1 MAFGR
6 IKVKLIKIY
15 DSITEKKATISIGD
29 IVNIRTEIENNQFL
43 LITRLLDIEDY
54 KVKGISSFNW
64 QNTISRK
71 AYGNEHREQDGNRA
85 FEELIKSYSKK
96 GYDPSSYFVVDRD
109 LCLLDGNHRMGMN
122 LYMGIDTINVRVL
135 KRKSRSLKSIDW
147 YLSAGLDTSF
157 IEAVNNRLIEI
168 QNVMV
173 DTGNVFCA
181 IVSDKIIAKDLSF
194 LVIIKKM
201 NDFSEIP
208 HNTVWGSYSL
218 PSQGLFL
225 RFTLNDPQ
233 YYIKNGNAYSK
244 RIEEIRKVI
253 GKRTADSFVISRNCL
268 EGKQLYELIRPY
280 LKKDD

>member
-54 KVKGISSFNW
+54 KEKGITSFNW

-71 AYGNEHREQDGNRA
+71 AYGNKHREQDGNRA

-96 GYDPSSYFVVDRD
+96 GYDPSSFFVVDRD

-135 KRKSRSLKSIDW
+135 KRKSRNLKSIDW

-194 LVIIKKM
+194 LVNIKRR

-208 HNTVWGSYSL
+208 HNTVGGGILYL
-218 PSQGLFL
+218 LKEYFL
-225 RFTLNDPQ
+225 DLH
-233 YYIKNGNAYSK
+233 
-244 RIEEIRKVI
+244 
-253 GKRTADSFVISRNCL
+253 
-268 EGKQLYELIRPY
+268 
-280 LKKDD
+280 